1 MPARTLQGDLTCF
14 APAFVDFD
22 LGNVFGSNPDYDEAV
37 GPHILGEGFVPIDE
51 VAEEQG
57 EGCEAVRQIED
68 PTDRFNRLFT
78 ASLDDPLAKGETE
91 ADVLRALEDHSPV
104 NRALFGYGLAKR
116 EVVPDT
122 SALYFE
128 DDEFQKVKPGVLL
141 ADRRKFDR
149 KIKRMVP
156 VKRPVT
162 VVVRKRRC
170 IQK

>member
-14 APAFVDFD
+14 APAFIDFD

-104 NRALFGYGLAKR
+104 NRALFGYGLVKR

-128 DDEFQKVKPGVLL
+128 DDEFQKAKPGTLVVE
-141 ADRRKFDR
+141 RRNL
-149 KIKRMVP
+149 P
-156 VKRPVT
+156 KRPVT